1 MATPDTLRIPLL
13 IESEKIE
20 TLPRLIEVLFQT
32 VNRLPLQES
41 TKKEIVKIMICDM
54 LQSDPAILENY
65 LSRI

>member
-1 MATPDTLRIPLL
+1 MADDDTLHIPLL

-41 TKKEIVKIMICDM
+41 TKKEVVKIMICDM